1 MFNIFLSVFF
11 LVQATVPALHSVG
24 TGEGDVLPLIRP
36 LDFIAPAL
44 HLPDEFFLVPTD
56 LHSLGHIVHQP
67 ELPALALC
75 GNPVLPAAHPR
86 AAFFIGRQDGQAML
100 PAQFVTDGTE
110 LLQSVGILPKLSA
123 IHETDG
129 VDNKMGV
136 DMFGIAVGG
145 HLHLMSGPGFHGE
158 LPGDSVSLLIG
169 DILPGR
175 EGLDILIEVD
185 AVQLAIGMLGGK
197 ELRDGIHSVTADAA
211 DIPLP
216 GELIHGLGFLQAV
229 PHDTAHGTGV
239 LPGFLDICYGRH
251 CPPPMRRSAS

>member
-1 MFNIFLSVFF
+1 MFNILLPIFF
-11 LVQATVPALHSVG
+11 LVQATIPALHSIG
-24 TGEGDVLPLIRP
+24 TGEGDVLPFIRP
-36 LDFIAPAL
+36 LDFITPAL
-44 HLPDEFFLVPTD
+44 HLLEEFFLIAAD
-56 LHSLGHIVHQP
+56 LHGLGHIVHQP

-75 GNPVLPAAHPR
+75 GDSVFPAAHPL

-100 PAQFVTDGTE
+100 PAQFIADSTE
-110 LLQSVGILPKLSA
+110 LLQSVGILPQLSA
-123 IHETDG
+123 IHKADG

-136 DMFGIAVGG
+136 DVFGIAVGG

-158 LPGDSVSLLIG
+158 LSGNVVRLLVGDV
-169 DILPGR
+169 LPGR

-197 ELRDGIHSVTADAA
+197 ELRDGIQSVAADAA

-229 PHDTAHGTGV
+229 SHDTDHGTGM